1 VTFSECCTNVQRSV
15 TVAPNQS
22 SSTSPTPP
30 LTWRTK
36 LFLSVGVPILFLSLL
51 EIGARIAAPALAG
64 DSKVDFEMPTWMAR
78 DENLVARV
86 GSGRTDPRDVDWW
99 SMFESAP
106 GFRVRLVPNTVHN
119 ITNTFSLIPS
129 DRRQTYQVRSNSLGF
144 RGEEPLPSKADDS
157 IQIAIF
163 GDSSSFGWGVN
174 EEDTF
179 GIQLRTRLKKAH
191 PNQEFEVLNFG
202 IPGDSSAYGRLIA
215 ERFIPELSP
224 DIVIIAF
231 GANDAKLV
239 YTPHTAQV
247 ERFRAG
253 KTLQT
258 LRTIARESALYRL
271 LESITAATP
280 KQSAAPTKVVAVS
293 RVEYER
299 NLRTMVKIA
308 HESGARR
315 SLIMTV
321 CTPGDYAK
329 SAARAARKSRA
340 SFLNAQALLIKSI
353 PALKSGEQYP
363 ALVAAMK
370 EQYPEFLLRDDLFYV
385 SSDLC
390 HPNVVGHAIIADRLA
405 ELLEKHLAEPAAAP
419 PPSTP

>member
-1 VTFSECCTNVQRSV
+1 M
-15 TVAPNQS
+15 APNQ
-22 SSTSPTPP
+22 TPPTFQTTP

-36 LFLSVGVPILFLSLL
+36 LFLSVGVPLLFLSLL

-64 DSKVDFEMPTWMAR
+64 ETKIDFEMPTWMAR

-129 DRRQTYQVRSNSLGF
+129 DRRQTYRVRSNSLGF
-144 RGEEPLPSKADDS
+144 RGAEPLPVRTKNS
-157 IQIAIF
+157 IRIAIF

-179 GIQLRTRLKKAH
+179 GIQLRARLKNAH
-191 PNQEFEVLNFG
+191 PNLEFEVINFG

-224 DIVIIAF
+224 DIAIIAF

-253 KTLQT
+253 QALQT
-258 LRTIARESALYRL
+258 LRLVARESALYRL
-271 LESITAATP
+271 LESMTAATP
-280 KQSAAPTKVVAVS
+280 RKGPLPTKVVAVS

-299 NLRTMVKIA
+299 NLRTMVNLAEK
-308 HESGARR
+308 SGARR

-329 SAARAARKSRA
+329 SAARAARKGRA
-340 SFLNAQALLIKSI
+340 SFLNAQALLLKSI
-353 PALKSGEQYP
+353 PALKSGDQYP
-363 ALVAAMK
+363 ALVAAMR

-390 HPNVVGHAIIADRLA
+390 HPNVVGHALIADRLA
-405 ELLEKHLAEPAAAP
+405 ELLKKHLAEPSVTP
-419 PPSTP
+419 LLSTP